1 MFLRKK
7 VSFFY
12 PIIYQQFIYTF
23 SQKDDTLI
31 LFHKKQKAEM

>member
-1 MFLRKK
+1 MFFAEKSII

-31 LFHKKQKAEM
+31 LFS